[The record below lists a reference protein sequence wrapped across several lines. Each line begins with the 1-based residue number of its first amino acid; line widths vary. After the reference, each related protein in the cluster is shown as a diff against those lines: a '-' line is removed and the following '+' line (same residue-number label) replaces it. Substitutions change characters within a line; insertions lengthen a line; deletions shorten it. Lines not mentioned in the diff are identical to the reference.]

1 MTNIMAVITDFFAGL
16 EPRERLIIKVGA
28 AILAMTMV
36 VLLLLPRWESYSEL
50 KGQRDILQSD
60 MAWLQENRD
69 LVAGLANNCPQLR
82 QISGDLEAQLTQLA
96 RRNQLE
102 ILSTTEKETFLSV
115 VASGSKSN
123 HFLKLMHQIACHGHM
138 LGQVSFD
145 VEEDDLSKIK
155 ATFEVERVN

>member
-1 MTNIMAVITDFFAGL
+1 MTDIMAVITDFFAGL

-28 AILAMTMV
+28 AILATTMV

-69 LVAGLANNCPQLR
+69 LVAGLANNCPQSR
-82 QISGDLEAQLTQLA
+82 QISDDLEAQLTQLA

-102 ILSTTEKETFLSV
+102 ILSTTKKETFLSV

-138 LGQVSFD
+138 LGHVSFD
-145 VEEDDLSKIK
+145 VKEDDLSKIK